1 MNLTNLTKTENFF
14 LLAGP
19 CVIES
24 AELAFTVAET
34 MKTITEKLNIPYVFK
49 SSFDKANRSSIH
61 SYRGLGMHEGLEIL
75 QQVKEKF
82 NLPIITDI
90 HLPSQAAE
98 VAKVADILQIPA
110 FLARQTDLLIAAA
123 QTGKPVN
130 VKKPQFLSPF
140 DMKNVVE
147 KFQEVGNNQLLLCER
162 GTTFGYNSLVVDM
175 TGLYEMRKFGC
186 PVVFDATHSVQKPG
200 GNGTTTGGN
209 REYVR
214 YLARAAVAVGIDGLF
229 MEVHPNPDEALSDG
243 PNMVKLGEIEGLLV
257 ELLKIHKAAKIS

>member
-1 MNLTNLTKTENFF
+1 MLTNLTNLTKTENFF

-49 SSFDKANRSSIH
+49 SSFDKANRSSIR

-82 NLPIITDI
+82 GLPIITDI

-123 QTGKPVN
+123 ETGKPVN

-175 TGLYEMRKFGC
+175 TG
-186 PVVFDATHSVQKPG
+186 
-200 GNGTTTGGN
+200 
-209 REYVR
+209 
-214 YLARAAVAVGIDGLF
+214 
-229 MEVHPNPDEALSDG
+229 
-243 PNMVKLGEIEGLLV
+243 
-257 ELLKIHKAAKIS
+257 